1 MYANSNKEPKRV
13 SNLLLMT
20 PRTKEYL
27 LRSIPDFKTFS
38 ATKKKE
44 VIEGLEYHIK
54 CHYEALNN
62 IGMGYSEDQ
71 VKAAEIFLRIFK
83 K

>member
-1 MYANSNKEPKRV
+1 
-13 SNLLLMT
+13 MT
-20 PRTKEYL
+20 PRTKQYL

-44 VIEGLEYHIK
+44 VIEGLENHIK

-62 IGMGYSEDQ
+62 IGIGYNVDQ
-71 VKAAEIFLRIFK
+71 VQAATIFLRIFNK
-83 K
+83 

>member
-1 MYANSNKEPKRV
+1 
-13 SNLLLMT
+13 MT

-54 CHYEALNN
+54 CHYEAINS
-62 IGMGYSEDQ
+62 IGVGYVEEQ
-71 VKAAEIFLRIFK
+71 VQAAKIFLRIFK